1 MDEDKNL
8 TSSTTSGSTGST
20 TGSTGGSTSEGGFDP
35 NNLDNKEESS
45 RFSITTKYKW
55 VLALSILILIAG
67 GIMIYAY
74 IEGALAAEVWQV
86 AIWGVGVLLA
96 IYSIVSKSL
105 GATLINLILFAGV
118 SMIPA
123 WGQAYE
129 FFRPVI
135 ELFTGAK

>member
-8 TSSTTSGSTGST
+8 TSGS
-20 TGSTGGSTSEGGFDP
+20 
-35 NNLDNKEESS
+35 KEESS

-55 VLALSILILIAG
+55 VLALSIIILIAG
-67 GIMIYAY
+67 GVMIYAY
-74 IEGALAAEVWQV
+74 IQGAWAAEVWQV
-86 AIWGVGVLLA
+86 AIWGVSVLLA

-105 GATLINLILFAGV
+105 IATLINLVLFGGI

-123 WGQAYE
+123 WGQAYQ

-135 ELFTGAK
+135 ELFTGAA

>member
-8 TSSTTSGSTGST
+8 TSGSTSGSTTPGST
-20 TGSTGGSTSEGGFDP
+20 TGSTTDNGFDP
-35 NNLDNKEESS
+35 NKLDNKEEPS
-45 RFSITTKYKW
+45 RFSVSTKYKW

-67 GIMIYAY
+67 GVMIYAY

-86 AIWGVGVLLA
+86 AIWGVGVALA
-96 IYSIVSKSL
+96 VYSIVSKSL
-105 GATLINLILFAGV
+105 IATLINLILFGGV
-118 SMIPA
+118 SMLPA

>member
-8 TSSTTSGSTGST
+8 TS
-20 TGSTGGSTSEGGFDP
+20 GSTGGSSGGSTNDGFDA
-35 NNLDNKEESS
+35 NALDNKEEPS

-55 VLALSILILIAG
+55 VLALSIIILIAG
-67 GIMIYAY
+67 GVMIYAY
-74 IEGALAAEVWQV
+74 IQGALAAEVWQV
-86 AIWGVGVLLA
+86 AIWGVSVLLA

-105 GATLINLILFAGV
+105 IATLINLVLFGGI

-123 WGQAYE
+123 WGQAYQ

-135 ELFTGAK
+135 ELFTGAA

>member
-8 TSSTTSGSTGST
+8 TS
-20 TGSTGGSTSEGGFDP
+20 GSTGGSTGGSTNDGFDA
-35 NNLDNKEESS
+35 NALDNKEEPS

-55 VLALSILILIAG
+55 VLALSIIILIAG
-67 GIMIYAY
+67 GVMIYAY
-74 IEGALAAEVWQV
+74 IQGALAAEVWQV
-86 AIWGVGVLLA
+86 AIWGVSVLLA

-105 GATLINLILFAGV
+105 IATLINLVLFGGI

-123 WGQAYE
+123 WGQAYQ

-135 ELFTGAK
+135 ELFTGAA